1 MTALHDSRPKHET
14 QPAAD
19 PEIQGSQSLADLEIV
34 DPRRSCGVVSEAASF
49 KNLESR
55 AKAHEATRDNDDN
68 LRDLRATRAP
78 AVEACGKRS
87 AFPTRL
93 PQLLLLQ
100 NQLHLHRRSKTK
112 TNPMG
117 KCNHR

>member
-19 PEIQGSQSLADLEIV
+19 PEIQGSQGHADLENV
-34 DPRRSCGVVSEAASF
+34 ACRRSYGVVSEAASF
-49 KNLESR
+49 KDMESR
-55 AKAHEATRDNDDN
+55 AKTHEVTRDNDDN

-78 AVEACGKRS
+78 DVEACGKRS

-117 KCNHR
+117 KCSCH